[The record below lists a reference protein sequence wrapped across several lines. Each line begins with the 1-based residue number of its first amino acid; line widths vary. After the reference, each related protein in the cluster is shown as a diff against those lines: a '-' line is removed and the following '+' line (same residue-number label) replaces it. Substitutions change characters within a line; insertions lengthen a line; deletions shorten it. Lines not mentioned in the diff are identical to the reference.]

1 MILHSFCDYRNWTLA
16 MLYQIVLGP
25 PVQYF
30 TFNIAFELGA
40 WFERNPKKTCLSLRQ
55 GRIFSLIF

>member
-1 MILHSFCDYRNWTLA
+1 

-40 WFERNPKKTCLSLRQ
+40 WFERNPKKNLFKPAS
-55 GRIFSLIF
+55 GENIFFNILKASNEDKLKIV